1 MCHLITLHSRSEAA
15 RGYSAFWVRF
25 TAWQCDCL
33 AVAPHS
39 LSWWCVNWIARHLQ
53 FSTENTTNEHVFHVW
68 ARATCSENSKCPLDY
83 CPPDKRRFLADRWK
97 SAIFRLLS
105 GCSFHDRKKSLMK
118 EWHLQFFQMAE
129 EVRMNNSRGRKMLIS
144 KKRHGHDLMLLEV
157 VFKPRKHQSV
167 YQISSF
173 LPSGPHSLSSAST
186 L

>member
-1 MCHLITLHSRSEAA
+1 
-15 RGYSAFWVRF
+15 
-25 TAWQCDCL
+25 
-33 AVAPHS
+33 
-39 LSWWCVNWIARHLQ
+39 
-53 FSTENTTNEHVFHVW
+53 
-68 ARATCSENSKCPLDY
+68 
-83 CPPDKRRFLADRWK
+83 
-97 SAIFRLLS
+97 
-105 GCSFHDRKKSLMK
+105 MK

-157 VFKPRKHQSV
+157 VFKPRKQSV